1 MRISTTYING
11 STATA
16 QDLAPLAFA
25 GYAHFTAMQ
34 IRGGRARGLDL
45 HLNRLREGSELL
57 FGHHLPD
64 SQILRQMSAAIT
76 AESTNSSLMV
86 YICSRPG
93 EFTFAAQPELDVL
106 VKIAAPVTPPA
117 TPLALDLVQHER
129 HLAQVKHVGEVSKTL
144 LLRLAKERGFDDAA
158 FMDGRGRLSEATI
171 WNLALWD
178 GSGVIWPEADILYGV
193 TMQILQRQLRAQ
205 GVEQETRSIA
215 AASIDESFS
224 VAVLNSWSPG
234 VGVKSIGSRRLAST
248 RKFLDLLHDT
258 YQLEPLERI

>member
-1 MRISTTYING
+1 M
-11 STATA
+11 
-16 QDLAPLAFA
+16 
-25 GYAHFTAMQ
+25 
-34 IRGGRARGLDL
+34 
-45 HLNRLREGSELL
+45 
-57 FGHHLPD
+57 
-64 SQILRQMSAAIT
+64 
-76 AESTNSSLMV
+76 
-86 YICSRPG
+86 
-93 EFTFAAQPELDVL
+93 
-106 VKIAAPVTPPA
+106 
-117 TPLALDLVQHER
+117 QHER
-129 HLAQVKHVGEVSKTL
+129 HVAQVKHVGEVSKTL

-158 FMDGRGRLSEATI
+158 FMDGSGRLSEATI

-234 VGVKSIGSRRLAST
+234 IGVQSIGSRRLAST